1 MNLLNLS
8 KCVQRWRERFSFSFA
23 VDPFWERKK
32 SSIAQG
38 SGNKYVR
45 WCKYNKGPSATIRP
59 MLLAPFHL
67 SSSVASL
74 NRRYRLDMIYL
85 QSCLVQSHWNQWKE
99 LGKIS
104 AFFCSLLACRRF
116 LNVCSYVFQ
125 LLFT

>member
-1 MNLLNLS
+1 
-8 KCVQRWRERFSFSFA
+8 
-23 VDPFWERKK
+23 
-32 SSIAQG
+32 
-38 SGNKYVR
+38 
-45 WCKYNKGPSATIRP
+45 

-104 AFFCSLLACRRF
+104 AFSVLCLHGDDF
-116 LNVCSYVFQ
+116 
-125 LLFT
+125 